1 MQDTI
6 CSCKKC
12 GDHRVQVK
20 DDEAPFGVP
29 VEGFLCKGCASH
41 KDEAPK
47 KKKDNL

>member
-12 GDHRVQVK
+12 NHRVQVK

-29 VEGFLCKGCASH
+29 IEGFLCKECQGHDAP
-41 KDEAPK
+41 APK
-47 KKKDNL
+47 KKKDNP